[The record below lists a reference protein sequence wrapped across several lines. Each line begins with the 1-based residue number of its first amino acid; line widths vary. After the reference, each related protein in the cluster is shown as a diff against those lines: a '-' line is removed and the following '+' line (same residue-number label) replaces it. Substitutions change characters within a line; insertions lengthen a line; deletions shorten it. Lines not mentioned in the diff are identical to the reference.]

1 MAENSPKHMIAAA
14 GLAAKALALTALAL
28 TYLAAAAEAKAKAVP
43 QCGVQADGALCANGL
58 CCSQFGFC
66 GSSTA
71 YCGLGCQSNCQGG
84 APVAA
89 PAVKAG
95 AQCGVQ
101 AGGAV
106 CPNGLC
112 CSQFG
117 FCGLGAQYCGVG
129 CQSQCSSGAPL
140 AAAVKAGECGV
151 QAGRAPCHPPNCCSQ
166 YGFCGQGP
174 EYCGA
179 GCQSQCPGP

>member
-14 GLAAKALALTALAL
+14 GLAAKALALMALAL

-43 QCGVQADGALCANGL
+43 QCGVQA
-58 CCSQFGFC
+58 
-66 GSSTA
+66 
-71 YCGLGCQSNCQGG
+71 GG
-84 APVAA
+84 AM
-89 PAVKAG
+89 
-95 AQCGVQ
+95 
-101 AGGAV
+101 

-151 QAGRAPCHPPNCCSQ
+151 QAGGAPCHPPNCCSQ